1 LSPPNAKFADL
12 ETWNAA
18 SDNAKINDQPVA
30 AIRVTS
36 RVLDRCY
43 RTVTESED
51 EADLSFCLFD
61 QFLADT
67 IPRLRFRN
75 AIAEASFLLD

>member
-18 SDNAKINDQPVA
+18 SDNAKISDQRVA

-43 RTVTESED
+43 RTVNRIRRWGGFE
-51 EADLSFCLFD
+51 LFVYSTN
-61 QFLADT
+61 FLQ
-67 IPRLRFRN
+67 IRFR
-75 AIAEASFLLD
+75 ESVFTTPSL